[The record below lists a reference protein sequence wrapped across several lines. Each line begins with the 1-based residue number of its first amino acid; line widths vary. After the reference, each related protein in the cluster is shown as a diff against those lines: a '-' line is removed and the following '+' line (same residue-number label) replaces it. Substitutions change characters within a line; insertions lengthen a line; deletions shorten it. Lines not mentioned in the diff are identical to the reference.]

1 MLKLGMYS
9 DGKKFPH
16 SGGYVW
22 IQEGAANKYTSVFKG
37 SIFEMAASPPTV
49 LLKLLYHWSCQTN
62 IPNVAQWVKVDNA
75 AIDAF
80 FTACRAICVGAVQ
93 EEVIGLGVAGKHQ
106 TQGVVEVGVISLGT
120 TTADGQKREVRVEV
134 LGVLDRATKKLRL
147 RATEPVQGASQGERF
162 GKIFEPLPVWVHR
175 SSKIVTDYSVDRETL
190 IKLGYKTVVQ
200 CSLSQ
205 AQGQRPENTN
215 QQMMDYLKKVVPKM
229 FQNTL
234 SNLTTPVIQQF
245 LDELTFREL
254 FGQFP
259 LGCFDALIQRIS
271 TQTANSASK
280 DETMAG
286 RLAKVAANPFLDWRF
301 ASEKVRSSPVRE
313 RQERPGSGSATKRPA
328 EPEVGDSIDDLITKK
343 IKMSGGAL
351 VTLESYYYGSLPGE
365 DAILASEFKADMAF
379 KCHICKKL
387 YMNNLEF
394 MKHLHLHVETDRETA
409 IDMADLSQCKYCYK
423 DFDSEAKV
431 QEHLEVQHLKRSH
444 VRAELPYFCHICSYR
459 SSRHRDVVEHF
470 QNTHDRTDKLQCPLC
485 LKTTG
490 LYGEKGYNA
499 DTAVKFMQ
507 HLQRHEDTK
516 NKSGLNCRKCALKF
530 VDEKSAKQHA
540 EQDHNSYREFEDLEA
555 AEPETGVQMPPPE
568 ERGVKT
574 ATRKSSLAKSL
585 PQQAAFASQNLEDLA
600 IYDAAG
606 DQCCECGKSMTLAG
620 HYVAYLCCTKCRYS
634 SCCAKAMSLHVSIFH
649 PAATSNAAPVYTL
662 GTPLTLEQEMHC
674 VCGFATASGNK
685 LAKHLASN
693 GCMSAYPSKDEAQKA
708 KLVVEGE
715 EEEEAMEEE
724 VENEVEEEDGDKDE
738 QQKHEEEEAFK
749 KQCKTSPK
757 KAGRKQSPKSAEKE
771 GIRSGSEAVEDD
783 DKKEPTSEA
792 KDKTDEGEKGEE
804 NEESPKPGGMLLF
817 GTLFKY
823 MEKDKEDGVEK
834 NTELKTKESESKTD
848 EGNEGSVSMEEEE
861 RLKKGGEM
869 EEPDLTTPP
878 PPQEEMDTASVTP
891 SI

>member
-1 MLKLGMYS
+1 MLVHTPAKFTEWLIQQGLVRSEQYDTLPGGGKTKLKLGMYS

-431 QEHLEVQHLKRSH
+431 QEHLEVQHLK
-444 VRAELPYFCHICSYR
+444 
-459 SSRHRDVVEHF
+459 
-470 QNTHDRTDKLQCPLC
+470 
-485 LKTTG
+485 
-490 LYGEKGYNA
+490 
-499 DTAVKFMQ
+499 
-507 HLQRHEDTK
+507 
-516 NKSGLNCRKCALKF
+516 
-530 VDEKSAKQHA
+530 
-540 EQDHNSYREFEDLEA
+540 
-555 AEPETGVQMPPPE
+555 
-568 ERGVKT
+568 
-574 ATRKSSLAKSL
+574 SSLK
-585 PQQAAFASQNLEDLA
+585 
-600 IYDAAG
+600 
-606 DQCCECGKSMTLAG
+606 
-620 HYVAYLCCTKCRYS
+620 HVCRYS
-634 SCCAKAMSLHVSIFH
+634 IYHSEKSHEMFQDLRRKFWLEH
-649 PAATSNAAPVYTL
+649 PPDTPHAALPCQSGAA
-662 GTPLTLEQEMHC
+662 
-674 VCGFATASGNK
+674 
-685 LAKHLASN
+685 
-693 GCMSAYPSKDEAQKA
+693 
-708 KLVVEGE
+708 
-715 EEEEAMEEE
+715 
-724 VENEVEEEDGDKDE
+724 
-738 QQKHEEEEAFK
+738 
-749 KQCKTSPK
+749 
-757 KAGRKQSPKSAEKE
+757 
-771 GIRSGSEAVEDD
+771 
-783 DKKEPTSEA
+783 
-792 KDKTDEGEKGEE
+792 
-804 NEESPKPGGMLLF
+804 LL
-817 GTLFKY
+817 LPY
-823 MEKDKEDGVEK
+823 LQLQV
-834 NTELKTKESESKTD
+834 LI
-848 EGNEGSVSMEEEE
+848 
-861 RLKKGGEM
+861 L
-869 EEPDLTTPP
+869 
-878 PPQEEMDTASVTP
+878 
-891 SI
+891 IHI